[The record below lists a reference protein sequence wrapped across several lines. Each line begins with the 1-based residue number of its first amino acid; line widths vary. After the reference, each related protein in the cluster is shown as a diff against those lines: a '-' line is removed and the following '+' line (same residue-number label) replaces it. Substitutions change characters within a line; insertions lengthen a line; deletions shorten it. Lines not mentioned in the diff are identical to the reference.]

1 MSGIVEC
8 ITNPNCEKVSDCDKK
23 IDCTVAMERTIGLTK
38 YVCGRTPCQ
47 YSKKKMA
54 EKCVT

>member
-8 ITNPNCEKVSDCDKK
+8 ITNPNCEKVSDCDLK
-23 IDCTVAMERTIGLTK
+23 IDCTVSMDRAIGLTR

-47 YSKKKMA
+47 HSK
-54 EKCVT
+54 EEISDKCET